1 MKYFPL
7 RIAALLIVV
16 TPLLLFFTVSSIEW
30 IAENRYARE
39 IENRYIGDTE
49 PLFTGEVRLREAV
62 STNIDQ
68 YLQNRLLFSLGLQVD
83 VTVTAGQNIIVYPAS
98 LDTTED
104 VIKPPL
110 PHEIAAENYQLM
122 SRGLSVSVDTLL
134 PWNSWLVIFIFIVS
148 LAAASLVFMRFYL
161 AGAARARA
169 EAREKGR
176 EIQRLRELEREHAQ
190 RLSDLNNEKRRL
202 ANEMVAV
209 RRNLLEYR
217 EKTSQNEDAMID
229 EIIDLEEKI
238 QQNIQLREALR
249 EENESLRQ
257 ATQRFEEEKRKRAS
271 RETGFGNLE
280 KRFKTL
286 YKNVALHKR
295 ALDNFFDL
303 TEDLRLK
310 AEEVIK
316 LLDTDV
322 ALVDVKR
329 KVDLRKGRE
338 KVFEVI
344 FSYNGRLYFR
354 NQSDGRLEVLAIGTK
369 NSQSRDLAFLNNL

>member
-16 TPLLLFFTVSSIEW
+16 TPLLLFFTVSSIGW
-30 IAENRYARE
+30 MVENRYTRG

-62 STNIDQ
+62 SNNIDQ
-68 YLQNRLLFSLGLQVD
+68 YLQNRLLPSLGLQVD

-98 LDTTED
+98 LDTSED

-110 PHEIAAENYQLM
+110 PQEIVAENYRLM

-134 PWNSWLVIFIFIVS
+134 PWNSWLVISIFLVY

-176 EIQRLRELEREHAQ
+176 EIQRLRELEQEHAR

-202 ANEMVAV
+202 AKEMVAV
-209 RRNLLEYR
+209 RRNLLDHR
-217 EKTSQNEDAMID
+217 EKASQNEDAMID
-229 EIIDLEEKI
+229 EIIELEEKI

-271 RETGFGNLE
+271 RETVYGNLE

-295 ALDNFFDL
+295 ALDNFYDL

-310 AEEVIK
+310 AEEIIK

-354 NQSDGRLEVLAIGTK
+354 NKSDGRVEVLAIGTK
-369 NSQSRDLAFLNNL
+369 NTQTRDLAFLNNL

>member
-16 TPLLLFFTVSSIEW
+16 TPLLLFFTVSSIGW
-30 IAENRYARE
+30 MVENRYTRG

-62 STNIDQ
+62 SNNIDQ
-68 YLQNRLLFSLGLQVD
+68 YLQNRLLPSLGLQVD

-98 LDTTED
+98 LDTSED

-110 PHEIAAENYQLM
+110 PQEIAAENYRLM

-134 PWNSWLVIFIFIVS
+134 PWNSWLVISIFLVY

-176 EIQRLRELEREHAQ
+176 EIQRLRELEQEHAR

-202 ANEMVAV
+202 AKEMVAV
-209 RRNLLEYR
+209 RRNLLDHR
-217 EKTSQNEDAMID
+217 EKASQNEDAMID
-229 EIIDLEEKI
+229 EIIELEEKI

-271 RETGFGNLE
+271 RETVYGNLE

-295 ALDNFFDL
+295 ALDNFYDL

-310 AEEVIK
+310 AEEIIK

-354 NQSDGRLEVLAIGTK
+354 NKSDGRVEVLAIGTK
-369 NSQSRDLAFLNNL
+369 NTQTRDLAFLNNL